1 MSLRCLD
8 HLDRVVIDYN
18 RSIHSSIGMD
28 PKSVEL
34 KDLVD
39 LHEQALVEYASMGGE
54 NIELINEGVV
64 PSLKLVR
71 LSER

>member
-1 MSLRCLD
+1 
-8 HLDRVVIDYN
+8 
-18 RSIHSSIGMD
+18 MD